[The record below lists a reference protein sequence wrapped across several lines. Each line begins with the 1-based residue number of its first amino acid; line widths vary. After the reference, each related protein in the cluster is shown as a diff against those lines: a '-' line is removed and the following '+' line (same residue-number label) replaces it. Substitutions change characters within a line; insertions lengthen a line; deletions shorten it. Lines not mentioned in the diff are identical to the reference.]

1 MELCNNVAAHVH
13 ADTIPEAIRP
23 GLMLREAVLNSSLV
37 LVLKLVYLFC
47 RCEIPIMSLILCY
60 SLQMI
65 VVVGNTHKG
74 KEEANSNDDA
84 IAGACGQDL
93 C

>member
-1 MELCNNVAAHVH
+1 
-13 ADTIPEAIRP
+13 
-23 GLMLREAVLNSSLV
+23 MLREAVLNSSLV

-47 RCEIPIMSLILCY
+47 RCEIPIMSLTFCQ
-60 SLQMI
+60 SLQI
-65 VVVGNTHKG
+65 VVLVEDTHKG
-74 KEEANSNDDA
+74 KEEADSNDDA